1 MRGGAVIAAGV
12 VIGGLVLGLFQIK
25 LAVQDLEGRLATL
38 DRALLESETAI
49 HVLRAEWAY
58 LNRPERLARLAARH
72 LDLAPLAAGQIVA
85 TERMP
90 APRPVA
96 TTLAALGS
104 ASGAAGGETR
114 P

>member
-1 MRGGAVIAAGV
+1 MRGGSVVAAGI
-12 VIGGLVLGLFQIK
+12 VIGGLVFGLFQIK

-38 DRALLESETAI
+38 DRALLKSETAI

-58 LNRPERLARLAARH
+58 LNRPKRLARLAARH
-72 LDLAPLAAGQIVA
+72 LDLAPLAAGQIIA

-90 APRPVA
+90 ASRPVA
-96 TTLAALGS
+96 TTFAALGP
-104 ASGAAGGETR
+104 ADGAPR

>member
-1 MRGGAVIAAGV
+1 MRGATAIAASV
-12 VIGGLVLGLFQIK
+12 VVGGLVLGLFQIK
-25 LAVQDLEGRLATL
+25 LAVQDLEERLATL

-72 LDLAPLAAGQIVA
+72 LDLEPLAADQIVA
-85 TERMP
+85 VERLP

-96 TTLAALGS
+96 TTLAVLRTVD
-104 ASGAAGGETR
+104 GEAR